1 MPAFFPQYLCPTAQ
15 SLALFFERPLG
26 VGWCF
31 LHKQQMGKSSFIR
44 EERATVY
51 YLNIAFLL
59 VGAWTTDV
67 KSSSSCLNICKLAWN
82 EYFLVVNTDE
92 LNYKFYLHV
101 AVVTEFPEGFSSKWC
116 QLLIKKSL

>member
-1 MPAFFPQYLCPTAQ
+1 MSQSLLFNAAALTMLFTATLHASVMPAFFPQYLSPTAQ
-15 SLALFFERPLG
+15 SLALLFEHPLG

-59 VGAWTTDV
+59 AGA
-67 KSSSSCLNICKLAWN
+67 
-82 EYFLVVNTDE
+82 
-92 LNYKFYLHV
+92 
-101 AVVTEFPEGFSSKWC
+101 
-116 QLLIKKSL
+116 